1 MQSSSSSL
9 IKRARQELRLD
20 MLHYYV
26 FMLDNDSLGVQL
38 YRNCRPYK
46 LDNSLV
52 PRQVHYKKKMC
63 KVCQDMQKFKT
74 QVAMITWKVMMPRK
88 YINHQLYCVNMIG
101 TEGGIQMT
109 ISINLPI
116 TS

>member
-52 PRQVHYKKKMC
+52 PMQVHYKKKCAKCAKTC
-63 KVCQDMQKFKT
+63 K
-74 QVAMITWKVMMPRK
+74 
-88 YINHQLYCVNMIG
+88 
-101 TEGGIQMT
+101 
-109 ISINLPI
+109 NLKHRLL
-116 TS
+116 